1 MRTESVPLQ
10 TLERILLYGIAYLL
24 WLVNGVVGVAV
35 VIQLRSTVN
44 VLWVALGGDRYSLGL
59 VTQVSVILGG
69 IGALVYVMFL
79 ESSFRESVT
88 RRKQKPEPSDVV
100 SARVST
106 VPSRFTQWLTCV
118 GLDVLLR
125 CFVIAT
131 AIPLGLLAVL
141 LIISEVGWR
150 VMR

>member
-10 TLERILLYGIAYLL
+10 TLEKIVLYGIAYLL
-24 WLVNGVVGVAV
+24 WLVNGIVCLAV

-44 VLWVALGGDRYSLGL
+44 VLWAALGGDRYSLGL

-79 ESSFRESVT
+79 ESSFRESAT

-106 VPSRFTQWLTCV
+106 VPSRFMQWLTRV
-118 GLDVLLR
+118 GLYVLLR

-131 AIPLGLLAVL
+131 TIPLGLLAVL
-141 LIISEVGWR
+141 LIILSLD
-150 VMR
+150 